1 MPTSQVLVS
10 TVPPGHTPTHLRF
23 QSSPNIRYKGALRRP
38 LALHSWHSLD
48 KLGVKEQAPE
58 AGLGGGG
65 LGRQGTAHRGGADKA
80 EREGVKK

>member
-48 KLGVKEQAPE
+48 KLGVKEQAAE
-58 AGLGGGG
+58 AG
-65 LGRQGTAHRGGADKA
+65 LGRQGTAHRGGAAKA